1 MTGGERVN
9 RFELC
14 QLRCF
19 VAVADELHFSRAA
32 ARLNMTQP
40 PLSRKIQQ
48 LERELDVL
56 LLERSRRV
64 VKLTAA
70 GQMFLLEARRILRLS
85 DDAVQS
91 VQQVANSEGTIS
103 LGFLPAS
110 SYSLLPRLVSFL
122 ATEMSHVEIFLKE
135 MPTEDQIEALS
146 SNRIDAGIIRLPIDN
161 RGLESVYI
169 DREEFILAMQSGRAM
184 PDGRDLTLQD
194 LDKQPF
200 IMYAPIESRYHHD
213 LVSNLLRSAGVAPQ
227 FVQYAQ
233 EVHTMLALVGAG
245 IGVGLVPEGAR
256 KLMFDG
262 VAFHP
267 VKITPKTYSELTFVW
282 RRRTDNPALKVFTQF
297 LLPKF
302 LDQSIG

>member
-1 MTGGERVN
+1 MN

-40 PLSRKIQQ
+40 PLSRKIEQ

-70 GQMFLLEARRILRLS
+70 GQIFLLEARRILRLS

-91 VQQVANSEGTIS
+91 VQQVANSEGAIS

-122 ATEMSHVEIFLKE
+122 PRCLTSR
-135 MPTEDQIEALS
+135 S
-146 SNRIDAGIIRLPIDN
+146 S
-161 RGLESVYI
+161 
-169 DREEFILAMQSGRAM
+169 
-184 PDGRDLTLQD
+184 
-194 LDKQPF
+194 
-200 IMYAPIESRYHHD
+200 SR
-213 LVSNLLRSAGVAPQ
+213 R
-227 FVQYAQ
+227 
-233 EVHTMLALVGAG
+233 
-245 IGVGLVPEGAR
+245 
-256 KLMFDG
+256 
-262 VAFHP
+262 
-267 VKITPKTYSELTFVW
+267 
-282 RRRTDNPALKVFTQF
+282 
-297 LLPKF
+297 
-302 LDQSIG
+302 